1 MMNEYLNIVLESAEA
16 DNRVMAKYVGTS
28 EGVTDFVKDKA
39 SVAYEGIKKLYEK
52 VMATID
58 EIILKV
64 LNFKDKG
71 MTKLIRDKF
80 EKVVFVEGKKYNGKQ
95 VGFDNLNAYIA
106 KLPAMVESMS
116 DSKIKPKENTQDAID
131 GVWGHAT
138 NLLGLDRMIN
148 QSEVES
154 YVGKNIVSAQPVK
167 AIVIDKAK
175 FESAKKFMVAPEG
188 AVKMLDD
195 LRRLKLS
202 TKKAYK
208 EILSELKKGL
218 KEEKEKAAD
227 SDAKRKV
234 ATQAATDKTVA
245 RKVFEIVSYF
255 IIKGM
260 AMIKDAITVSGKI
273 AAAYKDKDKKEEQK
287 KDAQN
292 FNGDSRELT
301 VSAGESALLDDI
313 DLAILE
319 ADLSF

>member
-16 DNRVMAKYVGTS
+16 DNRVMAKYVGTN
-28 EGVTDFVKDKA
+28 EGVVDLVKDKA

-52 VMATID
+52 IIAAID

-71 MTKLIRDKF
+71 MTKLIKDKF

-95 VGFDNLNAYIA
+95 ADFRKLNAYIN
-106 KLPAMVESMS
+106 KLPMLTDPDIVKPGNPAIGD
-116 DSKIKPKENTQDAID
+116 DSITTEWKHLSNI
-131 GVWGHAT
+131 
-138 NLLGLDRMIN
+138 LGLGALAN
-148 QSEVES
+148 SNEVES
-154 YVGKNIVSAQPVK
+154 YIGKNIVSAQPVK
-167 AIVIDKAK
+167 GIVIDKAK
-175 FESAKKFMVAPEG
+175 FEDAKKFMVSSEG

-202 TKKAYK
+202 LKKIYK
-208 EILSELKKGL
+208 DCLTELKKDI
-218 KEEKEKAAD
+218 KEDKEKAAD
-227 SDAKRKV
+227 SEAKRKV
-234 ATQAATDKTVA
+234 AKEASEHKSFL
-245 RKVFEIVSYF
+245 RKLFEIFSYF
-255 IIKGM
+255 VIKGM
-260 AMIKDAITVSGKI
+260 TMIKDAITVCGKI

-292 FNGDSRELT
+292 FGQETSTE
-301 VSAGESALLDDI
+301 ESSSLIDDI

>member
-1 MMNEYLNIVLESAEA
+1 MMNEYLNILLESAEA
-16 DNRVMAKYVGTS
+16 DNRVMAKYVGTN
-28 EGVTDFVKDKA
+28 EGVADFVKDKA

-80 EKVVFVEGKKYNGKQ
+80 EKVVFVEDKKYNGKQ
-95 VGFDNLNAYIA
+95 VDFGKLIAYVN
-106 KLPAMVESMS
+106 KLSMLTDPDMV
-116 DSKIKPKENTQDAID
+116 KPKEDANTLDDEITT
-131 GVWGHAT
+131 VWKHLS
-138 NLLGLDRMIN
+138 NLLGLGELDD

-175 FESAKKFMVAPEG
+175 FESAKKFMVSSEG

-202 TKKAYK
+202 VKNIYK
-208 EILSELKKGL
+208 DCLSELKKDI
-218 KEEKEKAAD
+218 KENKEKAVD
-227 SDAKRKV
+227 SVAKRE
-234 ATQAATDKTVA
+234 AAKEA
-245 RKVFEIVSYF
+245 SNYKSFLRKLFEIFSYF

-260 AMIKDAITVSGKI
+260 AMIKDAITVCGKI
-273 AAAYKDKDKKEEQK
+273 AAAYKDKDKREEQK

-292 FNGDSRELT
+292 FGKETSTE
-301 VSAGESALLDDI
+301 ESSSLIDDI